1 MSTSTKR
8 KAHRRRKRHGP
19 RRDRV
24 QKSQAGSSAK
34 GTKSS
39 TRSGILPP
47 SDDPLEENIFE
58 REPMP
63 EGYVFVP
70 KGSVYITRH
79 CRSNTKE
86 SKKVVFV
93 VYVSRIPQS
102 LRYPLS
108 KYNINIE
115 QDKAAKRTLGIRV
128 PKEIHENVSEL
139 EAQTS
144 QKRSDAVDARDS
156 KIISRARDLLLEEF
170 PLMPRDSLEV
180 ILDHAF
186 LKGSGRVGRTSM
198 TTDKR
203 KASLAVE
210 AHIRHMHTPYE
221 SLLDDGVDRSDAR
234 EKVWPI
240 IKAIKKTWAGGADGN
255 FVDLTLR

>member
-1 MSTSTKR
+1 MSTPTKR
-8 KAHRRRKRHGP
+8 KVHRRKRRHAP

-24 QKSQAGSSAK
+24 QKSQSGSSAK
-34 GTKSS
+34 GSKSS
-39 TRSGILPP
+39 TKSGILPP

-63 EGYVFVP
+63 QGYVFVP

-93 VYVSRIPQS
+93 IYQCPPPCID
-102 LRYPLS
+102 
-108 KYNINIE
+108 KE

-128 PKEIHENVSEL
+128 PREIHENVSEQ
-139 EAQTS
+139 EALTS
-144 QKRSDAVDARDS
+144 QRRSDAVDARDS
-156 KIISRARDLLLEEF
+156 KTISRARDLLLEEF
-170 PLMPRDSLEV
+170 PLMPRDSLKV

-240 IKAIKKTWAGGADGN
+240 VKAIKKTWEGSTDGN